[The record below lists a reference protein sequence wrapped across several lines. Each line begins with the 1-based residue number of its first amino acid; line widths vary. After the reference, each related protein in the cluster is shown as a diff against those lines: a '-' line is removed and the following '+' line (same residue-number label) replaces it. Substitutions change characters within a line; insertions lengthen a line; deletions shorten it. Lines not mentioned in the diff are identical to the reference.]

1 MEAQITNIDRLSG
14 NDLTS
19 EFTMKYRL
27 ESDPD
32 IPASYTTVTTT
43 KTICGITFPYFDTS
57 AMPTGIYVVH
67 TYFTSSGD
75 TTGTK
80 ITIEIT
86 ASV

>member
-1 MEAQITNIDRLSG
+1 METQILNIDRLSG
-14 NDLTS
+14 NNLGS

-32 IPASYTTVTTT
+32 IPASYTTVTTI

-57 AMPTGIYVVH
+57 AMLTGTYVVH
-67 TYFTSSGD
+67 TYFTVDGD

-80 ITIEIT
+80 ITVDII
-86 ASV
+86 ADV